1 MYQDPVQLPHNVLQ
15 IMVKQEIID
24 KCTSGQSLSKIDLDS
39 DEVFKKDFYLGFAA
53 ESEIKDLK
61 KKDSVKNTE
70 IQNIQKNVCSCVV
83 STLKKMFER
92 SPLGSVVIRNA
103 TVFNP
108 TSMQITKDS
117 TLHKK
122 LRELFQHF
130 VSLKLLFAPTAD
142 NAFTEYVAFLKEVKK
157 VSAEDVDNID
167 DFFFKKCN
175 VSKFPELSSVL
186 NIVLTMN
193 HGQTDVDRGFSL

>member
-1 MYQDPVQLPHNVLQ
+1 
-15 IMVKQEIID
+15 MVKQEIID

-70 IQNIQKNVCSCVV
+70 IQNIQKNVCLCVV

-92 SPLGSVVIRNA
+92 SPLGSVVIHNA

-108 TSMQITKDS
+108 TSMQIMKDS

-142 NAFTEYVAFLKEVKK
+142 KAFTEYVAFLKE
-157 VSAEDVDNID
+157 E
-167 DFFFKKCN
+167 
-175 VSKFPELSSVL
+175 
-186 NIVLTMN
+186 
-193 HGQTDVDRGFSL
+193 